1 MHSEHTA
8 HNVLFAAQEL
18 GIINSMDRNSTTG
31 TTYADHPALTAD
43 LHSQHPAGGPPPAVD
58 PDKSPRL
65 LTAFR
70 NLLTLAFLGSLIL
83 PGFAYISSPADGSAV
98 PTNASWILQITVYL
112 AVTIA
117 ATLGFNRLTL
127 KLEPFLA
134 RESLDQSAYLELLAE
149 RFLPIAI
156 VGSAALSLFLELAVI
171 RWQGTIFE
179 FFSFYKNYG
188 LLACFAGLG
197 LGYALARSKDGIPLL
212 LIFPLLAWQFI
223 LLIALRFGLPTRPYS
238 LEAIPFREQL
248 NMGWTATIDQ
258 VSVIY
263 LLISVVFFLTAL
275 AFVPVGQLCGKLM
288 ERRAQLSAYGLNLL
302 GSLLG
307 VSVMFL
313 VSFLWT
319 GPIVW
324 FGLCAAALLLFFARK
339 PKTLII
345 GMIFATFGIISL
357 AWPVNPL
364 WNKVYSPYQLLDLG
378 YGRDGLMIIRAAGHY
393 FQRVRNLSDGAV
405 NGSADPKLRAVRD
418 YYDLAYRIHP
428 APDEVAI
435 VGAGSGNDVA
445 AALREGAQHIEA
457 IEIDPAILAA
467 GKANHP
473 ERPYDDPRVHPVV
486 NDARTFFRTTSGH
499 FDLIVYGLLDSHT
512 LLSHASSVRLDS
524 FVYTV
529 EGIREARSRLKEN
542 GVLSLSFSVL
552 NKELG
557 TKFYKM
563 VTEAFDG
570 KEPVCI
576 ATTNAEGAVMF
587 VQSKNGDLKIPS
599 ALLAETNFEDH
610 SAFYRNSGLKVDVS
624 TDDWPFL
631 YMPRRVYPVSYLV
644 VLGLIVLE
652 SFVLYASFFEERP
665 AASHLPFF
673 FLGAGFMLVETKA
686 ITEMGLTFGNTWQVI
701 AIAIGSILVMAF
713 FGNAIVAR
721 LRVSSPYPAYLLLTI
736 SLAAGWW
743 LAKGGGLPSTTA
755 GRLGTAIVLTCP
767 LLFSGVVFSTLLSAQ
782 SRISSVMCMNL
793 LGAMCGGILEYN
805 SMYFGFRFLYVLAIG
820 LYAAALISG
829 LPFRG
834 QRSLA
839 PAVPR

>member
-1 MHSEHTA
+1 
-8 HNVLFAAQEL
+8 
-18 GIINSMDRNSTTG
+18 MDRHRITTTAVAENDASPQNLQAEQPTST
-31 TTYADHPALTAD
+31 
-43 LHSQHPAGGPPPAVD
+43 D
-58 PDKSPRL
+58 PKKIAARNAPRL
-65 LTAFR
+65 LPAFR
-70 NLLTLAFLGSLIL
+70 KLLTLAFFGSLVL
-83 PGFAYISSPADGSAV
+83 PGFAYISSPVDGTAV
-98 PTNASWILQITVYL
+98 PTTTSWLLQITVYL
-112 AVTIA
+112 AAVLA
-117 ATLGFNRLTL
+117 ATFAFHKLAL

-134 RESLDQSAYLELLAE
+134 NEARDQSAYLELLAE
-149 RFLPIAI
+149 RYLPIAI
-156 VGSAALSLFLELAVI
+156 AGSAALSLFLELAVI
-171 RWQGTIFE
+171 RWQGSIFE

-197 LGYALARSKDGIPLL
+197 LGYALARSKEGIPLL

-263 LLISVVFFLTAL
+263 LLITVVFFLTAL

-288 ERRAQLSAYGLNLL
+288 ERRTQLSAYGLNLL

-307 VSVMFL
+307 VSIMFL

-319 GPIVW
+319 PPIVW
-324 FGLCAAALLLFFARK
+324 FGLCAIALLLFFARK
-339 PKTLII
+339 PKTLIV
-345 GMIFATFGIISL
+345 GMIFATVGIVSL

-364 WNKVYSPYQLLDLG
+364 WNRVYSPYQLLDLG

-393 FQRVRNLSDGAV
+393 FQRVRNLSDATV
-405 NGSADPKLRAVRD
+405 NASADPKQRALRD

-428 APDEVAI
+428 APQDVAI

-445 AALREGAQHIEA
+445 AALREGAQHVEA

-473 ERPYDDPRVHPVV
+473 ERPYDDPRVHTVV
-486 NDARTFFRTTSGH
+486 NDARTFFRNTTGH

-542 GVLSLSFSVL
+542 GILSLSFSVL
-552 NKELG
+552 NKDLG
-557 TKFYKM
+557 TKFFKM
-563 VTEAFDG
+563 VTAAFDG
-570 KEPVCI
+570 QEPVCI

-587 VQSKNGDLKIPS
+587 VQSKEGNLKIPPP
-599 ALLAETNFEDH
+599 LLAESGFEDH
-610 SAFYRNSGLKVDVS
+610 SAFYRDSGLQVDVS

-644 VLGLIVLE
+644 VLGLIVLQ

-665 AASHLPFF
+665 ETSHLPFF

-701 AIAIGSILVMAF
+701 AVAIASILVMAF
-713 FGNAIVAR
+713 LGNALVSR
-721 LRVSSPYPAYLLLTI
+721 LRFRTPYPAYLLLLL

-743 LAKGGGLPSTTA
+743 IAKGGGLPSTTA

-767 LLFSGVVFSTLLSAQ
+767 LLFSGVVFSTLLSTQ

-805 SMYFGFRFLYVLAIG
+805 SMYFGFRFLYVLALG

-829 LPFRG
+829 LTFRR
-834 QRSLA
+834 QASSALA
-839 PAVPR
+839 